1 MVSYLF
7 LFLIVSYLF
16 FFYRNESVAVNN
28 MEQLKN
34 KISCEKN
41 AWSSHDE
48 FSEENVIETSVPVWT
63 KSKITSFATEKYVSL
78 SQ

>member
-1 MVSYLF
+1 
-7 LFLIVSYLF
+7 
-16 FFYRNESVAVNN
+16 

-63 KSKITSFATEKYVSL
+63 KSKITSFAAEKYVSL